1 MMYRDH
7 FVLLLKILPKCHFA
21 NFQRNQF
28 WNKNSIPTPETR
40 GARMGTSFRRK
51 NFWDRLDGKALH
63 ALMTGQ

>member
-7 FVLLLKILPKCHFA
+7 FEKFYQNVILQI
-21 NFQRNQF
+21 FQRNQF
-28 WNKNSIPTPETR
+28 WDKNSIPTPETR
-40 GARMGTSFRRK
+40 GARMGTSFRRN